1 MMTVNIPLL
10 SFLQRAFVITLPEN
24 QKTNCGEKKVSCNL
38 LDSHLLQLTIRYLKC
53 QRANMILK
61 YHHKMSNSEKKVYY
75 FLKKVYSF
83 FHVFRIPYIALKT
96 NVGPW
101 CWLPLWS
108 KISHKLSLL
117 PDKKLIRENKWPS
130 PLEH

>member
-10 SFLQRAFVITLPEN
+10 IFLQRAFVITLPEN

-83 FHVFRIPYIALKT
+83 FHVFRIPYIAVKLMLVFDVGYHYGLKFH
-96 NVGPW
+96 
-101 CWLPLWS
+101 
-108 KISHKLSLL
+108 ISFRYFQTK
-117 PDKKLIRENKWPS
+117 N
-130 PLEH
+130 